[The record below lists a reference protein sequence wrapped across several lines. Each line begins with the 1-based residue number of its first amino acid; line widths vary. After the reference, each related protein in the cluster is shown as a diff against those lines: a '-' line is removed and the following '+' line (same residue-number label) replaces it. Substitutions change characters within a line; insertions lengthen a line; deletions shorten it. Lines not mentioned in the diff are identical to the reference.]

1 MPTPALTPQKS
12 LPERVLHALLFELVA
27 LVLFAPL
34 IALLTS
40 QSLARTGAL
49 TVMLSLIAM
58 FWNMLF
64 SAGFEALERRLG
76 WRRTL
81 WVRLLH
87 AGLFELGLLLVMVP
101 LIAWWLQVGLLQA
114 LLLDIGLVLLFLPY
128 TLIFNWLYDLARPR
142 VLARRRR
149 ASTSA

>member
-1 MPTPALTPQKS
+1 MSTAALTPKKS

-64 SAGFEALERRLG
+64 STGFEAFERRLG

-81 WVRLLH
+81 SVRLLH

-101 LIAWWLQVGLLQA
+101 LIAWWLEVGLLQA
-114 LLLDIGLVLLFLPY
+114 LWLDIGLILLFLPY
-128 TLIFNWLYDLARPR
+128 TLLFNWLYDLARPR
-142 VLARRRR
+142 VIARWRR
-149 ASTSA
+149 AVTTA